1 VERSFFLLL
10 SLVRHSVTM
19 SEASALG
26 TLHANAK
33 NRISSLVRLWTCFH
47 CKLDHDTS
55 AGKGVFCSSASS
67 SSLTEGSLKDG
78 VVLSAEIDK
87 RLCHS
92 APKGYRERTHVA
104 RFHRNHE
111 AVPLFTL
118 WIRQIVRS
126 ELFYMKSTEMCG
138 FSLFA
143 RRRVS
148 FAEVC
153 SSLVGW
159 LCPDYDNL
167 MLANHPSLF
176 KNGRAHYILVG
187 PLSLVNHHCGAMAGY
202 GKPSKPRGRVDALAF
217 VKDSGDLM
225 MLQLA
230 DETDDD
236 DHAGWA
242 KDEEILIDYGPHAFG
257 ECKCARCFVPPPP
270 PPQFVFLSNGSD
282 DDTGSEPERKLIK
295 L

>member
-1 VERSFFLLL
+1 MKVA
-10 SLVRHSVTM
+10 

-26 TLHANAK
+26 ILHANAK
-33 NRISSLVRLWTCFH
+33 NRISTLVRLWTCFH

-55 AGKGVFCSSASS
+55 ARKGVFCSSASS
-67 SSLTEGSLKDG
+67 AEGSLMDG

-87 RLCHS
+87 RLCQS
-92 APKGYRERTHVA
+92 APKGYRGRTHVA
-104 RFHRNHE
+104 RYHRNHE
-111 AVPLFTL
+111 ATRFGSARLCAASCSICSPP
-118 WIRQIVRS
+118 
-126 ELFYMKSTEMCG
+126 KC
-138 FSLFA
+138 LFA

-148 FAEVC
+148 FSEVC

-159 LCPDYDNL
+159 LSPDYGNL

-202 GKPSKPRGRVDALAF
+202 GKPTKPRARIDALSF
-217 VKDSGDLM
+217 VKDSDGLM

-230 DETDDD
+230 DKTDDD
-236 DHAGWA
+236 NHAGWA
-242 KDEEILIDYGPHAFG
+242 KDEEILIDYGPNAFG
-257 ECKCARCFVPPPP
+257 ECKCARCFVSPS
-270 PPQFVFLSNGSD
+270 PPQFVFLNTGVTVDNGS

-295 L
+295 LFDH